1 VEKNITNEKIV
12 HKKKS
17 GMHTHRRLFALASGV
32 HGFFPGIVL
41 ISLLIAAVVITQ
53 MYLLSIVI
61 SDVFL
66 NSEVSNPML
75 LYYLAAAIA
84 ARSFLLWIR
93 ERYAQQTAVTTKSG
107 LRKNLFSH
115 IINLGTGY
123 TRTGKTGEVIATL
136 MEAVEKLDDY
146 FTRYIPSVIHII
158 ILPIFIIFFT
168 FSIDWPSGLIMLI
181 TAPLIL
187 FFMWLIGTY
196 AKKLTEEQWGQ
207 MSRLSSHFLD
217 VLQGLKTLKI
227 FGMNHREADNVY
239 KSSDGFR
246 IITMRVLKVAFI
258 SGMVLELAASI
269 SIALV
274 AVQVGIRLI
283 EGLMSFQPGLF
294 VLLLAP
300 EFYLPFRTLG
310 LHHHAGME
318 GSAAAEKIF
327 EIMDTRAERW
337 TENIPSKKSLSDPEA
352 GPAKNAKDLTIQ
364 FREVNFT
371 YPDADLPVLENIN
384 CILKPGTLTAVAGP
398 TGSGKSTFARLLLG
412 FLQPDSG
419 AISANNISVQEMDKE
434 LWQQYIAYVPQHP
447 HFFNGT
453 ILENLLLAKPGSTK
467 EEVEHAAKKS
477 GAHSFIAQF
486 PKGYHTPLT
495 DNASCLSGGEKQR
508 LAIARA
514 LLKDAPLL
522 ILDEPTSSLDPES
535 EQIVAKATETIVK
548 NRTTLVIAHRL
559 RTVRNADNI
568 LVFNNG
574 TIAESGRHDELI
586 TKKGL
591 YASYLKTLGL
601 K

>member
-1 VEKNITNEKIV
+1 
-12 HKKKS
+12 
-17 GMHTHRRLFALASGV
+17 MHTHRRLFGLASGV
-32 HGFFPGIVL
+32 HGFFPGIAI
-41 ISLLIAAVVITQ
+41 ISLLISAVVITQ

-66 NSEVSNPML
+66 HSEVSNPMQ
-75 LYYLAAAIA
+75 LYYLIA
-84 ARSFLLWIR
+84 TIALRSLLLWFR
-93 ERYAQQTAVTTKSG
+93 ERFAQQTAVTIKSG

-115 IINLGTGY
+115 LVNLGPAY

-158 ILPIFIIFFT
+158 ILPITIIIFT

-181 TAPLIL
+181 TAPLIM

-196 AKKLTEEQWGQ
+196 AKKLTQEQWGQ

-239 KSSDGFR
+239 KSSDNFR
-246 IITMRVLKVAFI
+246 IITMRVLKVAFM

-283 EGLMSFQPGLF
+283 EGMMTFQPGLF

-310 LHHHAGME
+310 LHHHAGMD

-327 EIMDTRAERW
+327 DIMDTGAENSPEKVSRK
-337 TENIPSKKSLSDPEA
+337 TSLSEPDT
-352 GPAKNAKDLTIQ
+352 DLLQNDSSLGIR
-364 FREVNFT
+364 FENVNFT
-371 YPDADLPVLENIN
+371 YPDADEPVLKGIN
-384 CILKPGTLTAVAGP
+384 CKLEPGTLTAVAGP

-412 FLQPDSG
+412 FLHPDSG
-419 AISANNISVQEMDKE
+419 IISANSFSLKQMDNE
-434 LWQQYIAYVPQHP
+434 LWQKNIAYVPQHP

-453 ILENLLLAKPGSTK
+453 IMGNLLLAKPGATK
-467 EEVEHAAKKS
+467 EEVEDAAQKS
-477 GAHSFIAQF
+477 GAHQFIIQM
-486 PKGYHTPLT
+486 PLSYNTPLT
-495 DNASCLSGGEKQR
+495 DNASRLSGGEKQR

-535 EQIVAKATETIVK
+535 EQIVADATETIVK

-559 RTVRNADNI
+559 KTVRNADNI

-574 TIAESGRHDELI
+574 TIAETGRHDELI
-586 TKKGL
+586 QKNGL
-591 YASYLKTLGL
+591 YASYLTTLGL

>member
-1 VEKNITNEKIV
+1 
-12 HKKKS
+12 
-17 GMHTHRRLFALASGV
+17 MHTHRRLFGLASGV
-32 HGFFPGIVL
+32 HGFFPGIAI
-41 ISLLIAAVVITQ
+41 ISLLISAVVIIQ

-61 SDVFL
+61 ADVFL
-66 NSEVSNPML
+66 HSEVRNPTH
-75 LYYLAAAIA
+75 LYYLVATIA
-84 ARSFLLWIR
+84 LRSVLLWFR
-93 ERYAQQTAVTTKSG
+93 ERYAQQTAVTIKSG

-115 IINLGTGY
+115 LVNLGPAY

-136 MEAVEKLDDY
+136 VEAVEKLDDY

-158 ILPIFIIFFT
+158 ILPITIIIFT

-196 AKKLTEEQWGQ
+196 AKKLTQEQWGQ

-227 FGMNHREADNVY
+227 FGMNHREAENVY
-239 KSSDGFR
+239 KNSDNFR
-246 IITMRVLKVAFI
+246 IITMRVLKVAFM

-283 EGLMSFQPGLF
+283 EGMMTFQPGLF

-310 LHHHAGME
+310 LHHHAGMD

-327 EIMDTRAERW
+327 DSMDTGE
-337 TENIPSKKSLSDPEA
+337 ENCPEMVSRKTSLSEPDTDWLQNDTGLGIRFE
-352 GPAKNAKDLTIQ
+352 N
-364 FREVNFT
+364 VNFT
-371 YPDADLPVLENIN
+371 YPDADEPVLKGIHCMLE
-384 CILKPGTLTAVAGP
+384 PGTFTAVAGP

-412 FLQPDSG
+412 FLHPDSG
-419 AISANNISVQEMDKE
+419 IISANNFPLKQMNHE
-434 LWQQYIAYVPQHP
+434 LWQKNIAYVPQHP

-453 ILENLLLAKPGSTK
+453 IMENLLLAKPGVNRN
-467 EEVEHAAKKS
+467 EVVDAAQKS
-477 GAHSFIAQF
+477 GAHQFIIQM
-486 PKGYHTPLT
+486 PLGYNTPLT
-495 DNASCLSGGEKQR
+495 DNASRLSGGEKQR

-535 EQIVAKATETIVK
+535 EQIVADVTETITR

-559 RTVRNADNI
+559 KTVRNAENI

-574 TIAESGRHDELI
+574 TIAETGRHDELI
-586 TKKGL
+586 QKNGL
-591 YASYLKTLGL
+591 YTSYLTTLGL

>member
-1 VEKNITNEKIV
+1 MNTP
-12 HKKKS
+12 
-17 GMHTHRRLFALASGV
+17 GTMHTHRRLFALASGV
-32 HGFFPGIVL
+32 HGFFPGIAI
-41 ISLLIAAVVITQ
+41 ISLLIAAVVIAQ
-53 MYLLSIVI
+53 MYLLSLII

-66 NSEVSNPML
+66 HAEVSNPL
-75 LYYLAAAIA
+75 HLYFLGACIA
-84 ARSFLLWIR
+84 ARSVLLWIR
-93 ERYAQQTAVTTKSG
+93 ERYAQQTAVSIKSD

-115 IINLGTGY
+115 LIKLGPAY

-146 FTRYIPSVIHII
+146 FTRYIPSVIHIA
-158 ILPIFIIFFT
+158 ILPITIILFT

-227 FGMNHREADNVY
+227 FGMNEREADNVY
-239 KSSDGFR
+239 KSSDDFR
-246 IITMRVLKVAFI
+246 IITLRVLKVAFL

-283 EGLMSFQPGLF
+283 EGMMVFQPGLF

-310 LHHHAGME
+310 SHHHAGME
-318 GSAAAEKIF
+318 GSAAAQKIF
-327 EIMDTRAERW
+327 EGLDTELK
-337 TENIPSKKSLSDPEA
+337 SSDKKAHHRVSSILSPESSSSA
-352 GPAKNAKDLTIQ
+352 AKGLSVE
-364 FREVNFT
+364 FREVFFT
-371 YPDADLPVLENIN
+371 YPDAHLPVLQNIN
-384 CILKPGTLTAVAGP
+384 CKLEPGTLTAVVGP

-412 FLQPDSG
+412 FLLPDSG
-419 AISANNISVQEMDKE
+419 TICANGISILDMERD
-434 LWQQYIAYVPQHP
+434 LWQKNIAYVSQHS

-453 ILENLLLAKPGSTK
+453 ILENLLLARPDAKQD
-467 EEVEHAAKKS
+467 EAELAAQKS
-477 GAHSFIAQF
+477 GAHQFIVQL
-486 PKGYHTPLT
+486 PKGYHTLLT
-495 DNASCLSGGEKQR
+495 DNASRLSGGEKQR

-535 EQIVAKATETIVK
+535 EQRVADATASITQ
-548 NRTTLVIAHRL
+548 NRSTLVIAHRL
-559 RTVRNADNI
+559 RTVKNANNI

-574 TIAESGRHDELI
+574 TIAETGHHQELLN
-586 TKKGL
+586 KNGM
-591 YASYLKTLGL
+591 YASYLATLGIN
-601 K
+601 